1 MQPKYAIVKDFTSYI
16 EERIDF
22 ESFGSLFA
30 VIGQNGHGKSSL
42 IDMITVA
49 IFGRGR
55 GIDKKGSGMDEL
67 IRKGAEQFEID
78 YVFTMNGNEYE
89 IIRRKSKTT
98 HELEFYI
105 NGISQ
110 TEKIS
115 ETQAKIRNVFKMD
128 YETFMDTVCIGQGNS
143 GSFMEKSPN
152 DRKDVFV
159 QVLGLDKYEALENYT
174 KERKKEVKTDIEK
187 TESKLEELT
196 EFIANKETY
205 EEQRINGKMEVD
217 SIKVLIGASE
227 EELEKLVSEKAQYEQ
242 LKKQRDLIISQRTN
256 LKNKISTTNNSITS
270 NIETKTTLEKQAAL
284 KDKAETKIKELQLSI
299 EQNQIDYN
307 KLSNEKS
314 SLEAQSDMYTAQA
327 KELKAKYD
335 KLKNYNEAECN
346 FCGHEITKE
355 YKEQHLK
362 ELMEEGKNYV
372 HKVKAIAD
380 SVTEL
385 DTKIKEIKLK
395 LNQDNTSLNDLRP
408 KYNKI
413 LQAETQLEGI
423 VEKIADLENQLK
435 DFEKDYQEN
444 MQIKVDVL
452 EDKTFNVEGK
462 RFEIKQLRDK
472 LTNWENKIAIAE
484 KQIIAIVEA
493 ESQIDIMEHK
503 LLALQTMFEDYNDL
517 AIAWGKGGIQ
527 AVIIENAL
535 PEIEEEINKILDV
548 LCNGKIGVSFKT
560 QKDPKTKSKKT
571 KNPASIET
579 LDIIINDENGSR
591 KYETYSGGEKFRVD
605 FACHVGLAKF
615 LAKRAGATIDFFIV
629 DEGLGSQDD
638 NARQQFVTSVYGLT
652 KVFKKIMCITH
663 IEEMKEAFKT
673 KVLVEKDPIEGSKVT
688 LLSV

>member
-1 MQPKYAIVKDFTSYI
+1 MLPKYIKVKNFISYI
-16 EERIDF
+16 DEIINF
-22 ESFGSLFA
+22 ESFGSIFC
-30 VIGQNGHGKSSL
+30 VIGENGAGKSSI
-42 IDMITVA
+42 IDMLTICL
-49 IFGRGR
+49 FGRGR
-55 GIDKKGSGMDEL
+55 GIDKKNSGMEDL
-67 IRKGAEQFEID
+67 INNNSDLFEIEF
-78 YVFTMNGNEYE
+78 VFTMDNNEYK
-89 IIRRKSKTT
+89 IIRRKSKSS

-110 TEKIS
+110 TEKIT
-115 ETQAKIRNVFKMD
+115 ETQKKISDVIKLE
-128 YETFMDTVCIGQGNS
+128 YETFLDTVCIWQGNS

-159 QVLGLDKYEALENYT
+159 QVLGLDKYEALEEYT
-174 KERKKEVKTDIEK
+174 KEQRKIIKADIEK
-187 TESKLEELT
+187 SENKLEELRAFVT
-196 EFIANKETY
+196 NKETY
-205 EEQRINGKMEVD
+205 EEQRLQGKQEVVR
-217 SIKVLIGASE
+217 IKGLIGTAE

-256 LKNKISTTNNSITS
+256 LKNKISTTNNLIIS
-270 NIETKTTLEKQAAL
+270 NTETKSTLEKQAAL
-284 KDKAETKIKELQLSI
+284 KEKAEAKIKELQLSI
-299 EQNQIDYN
+299 EQNQIEYN

-314 SLEAQSDMYTAQA
+314 SLETQSDMYTAQA
-327 KELKAKYD
+327 KELKNKYD

-355 YKEQHLK
+355 YKKQHLK
-362 ELMEEGKNYV
+362 GLMEEGKSFV
-372 HKVKAIAD
+372 QKVKVITD

-385 DTKIKEIKLK
+385 DTKMKEIKSK
-395 LNQDNTSLNDLRP
+395 LNQDNTLLSELRP

-423 VEKIADLENQLK
+423 VDKIADLEKQLK
-435 DFEKDYQEN
+435 EFEKDYQDN
-444 MQIKVDVL
+444 MQIQVDVL

-462 RFEIKQLRDK
+462 RYEITQMRNQ
-472 LTNWENKIAIAE
+472 LTNWENKIAVAE
-484 KQIIAIVEA
+484 KQIIVIEEA
-493 ESQIDIMEHK
+493 ESQIDIMKHK
-503 LLALQTMFEDYNDL
+503 MIALQTMFEDYNDL
-517 AIAWGKGGIQ
+517 ALAWGKGGIQ

-535 PEIEEEINKILDV
+535 PEIEEEINKILNV
-548 LCNGKIGVSFKT
+548 LCNGKIGVYFRT
-560 QKDPKTKSKKT
+560 QKETKTKSKKT

-638 NARQQFVTSVYGLT
+638 SARQQFVTSVYGLT

-688 LLSV
+688 LLSM